1 MSERASITAKTP
13 EAKSNKPASKS
24 QGTDF
29 SQSTRSPVDHIMFL
43 QRTIGNQA
51 VQRLFKSGAIQAKL
65 KIGQPNDIY
74 EQEADRVADEVM
86 RMPEP
91 AIQPKPTYPLTND
104 SSCGDEEPIQSKPL
118 TSKITPLVQRQ
129 PIEEEEGE
137 ILQTKESSNKSPIVS
152 SNLETNIQLLKT
164 EGTPLPEPVR
174 AFFEPRFGY
183 DFSKVKLHTST
194 RAAELARTV
203 NAKAFTVGKD
213 VTFGAGQYSP
223 ETSGGKKLLAH
234 ELTHVVQQN
243 RTVQRKPTS
252 RLTDKERKIIRS
264 RPEIQVLEGKGEVI
278 QRAQVEAGTLI
289 TMLEE
294 YGRGVVLRGLADAQR
309 SAINDF
315 LDELGRRAD
324 RLTGFWSMLS
334 GAGGGAGLA
343 GTVGA
348 AETAGIAGVGPWA
361 IFGALIAAGGIWY
374 ASEWTKEGVQSSLSS
389 ARSQLLEQADAH
401 GRQYHSTVLS
411 LANSFGGRVARG
423 EEAGLSA
430 DTQQYNRIREVF
442 RARILQAPSTNRV
455 YDLKWNQLC
464 NRWNIHLRGSRL
476 WRIPAWRGS
485 AQTLIMQSR
494 RVRP

>member
-1 MSERASITAKTP
+1 MKTKIFAKSS
-13 EAKSNKPASKS
+13 EAKRNDTVAKA
-24 QGTDF
+24 QQTDF
-29 SQSTRSPVDHIMFL
+29 SQSISSPVDQILFL
-43 QRTIGNQA
+43 QRTIGNRA
-51 VQRLFKSGAIQAKL
+51 VQRLFKSGVIQANL
-65 KIGQPNDIY
+65 RIGQPNDIY
-74 EQEADRVADEVM
+74 EQEADRVAEQVV
-86 RMPEP
+86 RMPES
-91 AIQPKPTYPLTND
+91 Q
-104 SSCGDEEPIQSKPL
+104 
-118 TSKITPLVQRQ
+118 VQRQ
-129 PIEEEEGE
+129 PLEEEEEEIQTKPLAEQITPMVQRQVEEEDEEE
-137 ILQTKESSNKSPIVS
+137 ILQTKVNTNQTPEVTPCLESRIHTLKGGGQPLAKS
-152 SNLETNIQLLKT
+152 
-164 EGTPLPEPVR
+164 VR

-183 DFSKVKLHTST
+183 DFSQVRVHKSSQ
-194 RAAELARTV
+194 AAETAREV
-203 NAKAFTVGKD
+203 NARAFTRDRDIVFA
-213 VTFGAGQYSP
+213 TGQYAP
-223 ETSGGKKLLAH
+223 ETREGIKLLAH

-264 RPEIQVLEGKGEVI
+264 RPEIQVLEGKGEMI
-278 QRAQVEAGTLI
+278 QRAPVEAGTLI

-294 YGRGVVLRGLADAQR
+294 YGRGVVLRGLVDAQR

-343 GTVGA
+343 GTVGS
-348 AETAGIAGVGPWA
+348 AEIAGVAGVGPWA

-374 ASEWTKEGVQSSLSS
+374 ASEWTKEGVQSALSS

-464 NRWNIHLRGSRL
+464 NRWNVHLRGSRL